1 MKKFLSVILALALVM
16 SVMLVSCKKETAESL
31 VNGAMEK
38 TNAHDAVEAEMNMEL
53 VMSVMGMEMEMPIDM
68 KIQAKDTK
76 SEKPTTYTSMTMSFM
91 GEDVSSEAYVEGDW
105 VYSLTEGEGSK
116 MSREEAEEDIG
127 ASAYSDILTEFPS
140 EVFEGVE
147 IVKNEDGT
155 KTVEFT
161 LTKEQLGEFYSELVD
176 SFTETAGGDE
186 STEVDISDAKVKITV
201 KSGEIFEFVMS
212 FDMIMSVMGIEA
224 TAECTIDCDYVKF
237 DDDVVITPPE
247 GYLDF
252 PEY

>member
-38 TNAHDAVEAEMNMEL
+38 TNAHDAVEAEMKMEL

-116 MSREEAEEDIG
+116 MSREEAEEDVG
-127 ASAYSDILTEFPS
+127 VSADDILTEFPS

-161 LTKEQLGEFYSELVD
+161 LTKEQLADLYKELVD
-176 SFTETAGGDE
+176 SVTETAGGED
-186 STEVDISDAKVKITV
+186 TEVDLSDAKIKITV
-201 KSGEIFEFVMS
+201 KSGEIYEYIMS
-212 FDMIMSVMGIEA
+212 FDMVMNVMGIEA

-252 PEY
+252 PEA

>member
-1 MKKFLSVILALALVM
+1 MKKFLSVILALSLVM

-38 TNAHDAVEAEMNMEL
+38 TNAHDAFEAEMKMEL

-68 KIQAKDTK
+68 KIQAKDAK
-76 SEKPTTYTSMTMSFM
+76 SEKPTTYTYMTMSFM
-91 GEDVSSEAYVEGDW
+91 GENLTSEAYLEGDW
-105 VYSLTEGEGSK
+105 VYSVEEGEGSK
-116 MSREEAEEDIG
+116 MSREEAEEDVG
-127 ASAYSDILTEFPS
+127 VSADDILTEFPS

-161 LTKEQLGEFYSELVD
+161 LTKEQLADLYKELVD
-176 SFTETAGGDE
+176 SVTETAGGED
-186 STEVDISDAKVKITV
+186 TEVDLSDAKIKITV
-201 KSGEIFEFVMS
+201 KSGEIYEYVMS
-212 FDMIMSVMGIEA
+212 FDMVMSVMGIEA

-252 PEY
+252 PEA